1 MRLQPRM
8 HQASS
13 VNLSYICPFLLM
25 FPQYLHGESNPHP
38 WKVVGISINPVILWN
53 SGKMT
58 SRSLASPSLTVKQDD
73 NNGV

>member
-13 VNLSYICPFLLM
+13 VNLSYICRFLHM
-25 FPQYLHGESNPHP
+25 FPQYLYGERNPHP
-38 WKVVGISINPVILWN
+38 WKVVRIGINPAILWN
-53 SGKMT
+53 IGKMT